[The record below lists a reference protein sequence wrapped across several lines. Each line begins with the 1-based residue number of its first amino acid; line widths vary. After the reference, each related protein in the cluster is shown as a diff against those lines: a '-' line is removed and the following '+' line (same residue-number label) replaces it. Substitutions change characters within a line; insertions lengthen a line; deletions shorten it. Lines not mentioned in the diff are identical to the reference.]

1 MHDELLHLL
10 RDKSKNHLRQKNQ
23 LKTKVS
29 EQKYP
34 SLKLQ
39 HTKNSIQ
46 RKSKIDIQLL
56 NNTSILDAENSKL
69 TNKYAN
75 TKGKVTTFY

>member
-39 HTKNSIQ
+39 HT
-46 RKSKIDIQLL
+46 
-56 NNTSILDAENSKL
+56 NN
-69 TNKYAN
+69 
-75 TKGKVTTFY
+75 